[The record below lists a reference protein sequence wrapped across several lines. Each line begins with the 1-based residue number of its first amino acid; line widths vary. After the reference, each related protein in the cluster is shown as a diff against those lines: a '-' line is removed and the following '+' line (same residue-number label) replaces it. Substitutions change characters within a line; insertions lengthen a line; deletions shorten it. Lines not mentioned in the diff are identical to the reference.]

1 MVVAFSARSR
11 LLVYLHLLF
20 IIHKSRVQIFPDAET
35 VRNEYFVSS
44 DQYMCL
50 TNFVVPFSPCHGVT
64 LQLCRTGFNFSKF
77 PLVKWSKHGQ
87 TTLVIPGHDPPHDI
101 TVFMDV
107 AVNPGPRIGS
117 TSIDELHFIN
127 VM

>member
-1 MVVAFSARSR
+1 M
-11 LLVYLHLLF
+11 
-20 IIHKSRVQIFPDAET
+20 
-35 VRNEYFVSS
+35 SS

-50 TNFVVPFSPCHGVT
+50 TNFVVSFSTCHGVT
-64 LQLCRTGFNFSKF
+64 LQLCRTWFNFSKV

-101 TVFMDV
+101 TIFMDN

-117 TSIDELHFIN
+117 TSNEDEETCRKEVATNKHGL
-127 VM
+127 